1 MALLF
6 ISSFVP
12 DRPEFWNPAFGRSG
26 NNVSIGLA
34 DAFPKGTVLVSCR
47 PTPSY
52 PSGKLYFPEAD
63 VELTEDKTIHFVRT
77 LNIKFV
83 KNLVWG
89 IECQRYISKWAKD
102 YVGEENS
109 VLVYNVDCPPI
120 SQLYSVCKKTNTK
133 LFCMMYDMGMPP
145 KRFGLGYFTRL
156 GYAFFEKIAKKYFPL
171 IDGRIVINEKM
182 VDEYAPGMDYI
193 LIDGGINNQVISN
206 LFPLKEREAEDYV
219 FVCAGKLWDQNG
231 TKLILDA
238 FKLHPELKA
247 SVVFAGKGL
256 DVPLIEDACKNDPR
270 IKYVGML
277 TTEELF
283 KLYETSDVL
292 LNLRIEEEVD
302 FHFPGK
308 VQEYLVTGKHIIST
322 PIAHAE
328 RDYGEYMTFLHDITP
343 NGLADLMNQVMSRGK
358 EQLYETGIK
367 ARDFMLKNRTWAARV
382 SEIMDYINSKSA
394 K

>member
-12 DRPEFWNPAFGRSG
+12 DRPEYWNPAFGRSG
-26 NNVSIGLA
+26 NNVSLGLA
-34 DAFPKGTVLVSCR
+34 DAFPDGTALVSCR

-52 PSGKLYFPEAD
+52 PNGKLFFPAED
-63 VELTEDKTIHFVRT
+63 VKLEGGKSIHFVKT
-77 LNIKFV
+77 LNLKFV
-83 KNLVWG
+83 KNLIWG
-89 IECQRYISKWAKD
+89 FECQRYISQWAKD
-102 YVGEENS
+102 HQGEDNS
-109 VLVYNVDCPPI
+109 ILVYNVDCPPI
-120 SQLYSVCKKTNTK
+120 SQLYRVCKKTHTK

-145 KRFGLGYFTRL
+145 KRFGLGFFTRL

-171 IDGRIVINEKM
+171 IEGRIIINEKM
-182 VDEYAPGMDYI
+182 IDEYAPNKDYI
-193 LIDGGINNQVISN
+193 LVDGGINNQVINN
-206 LFPLKEREAEDYV
+206 LFPLRVNQEESFV

-231 TKLILDA
+231 TKLILEA
-238 FKLHPELKA
+238 FKKHPELKA
-247 SVVFAGKGL
+247 TIVFAGKGL
-256 DVPLIEDACKNDPR
+256 DVPLIEDACKRDSR

-343 NGLADLMNQVMSRGK
+343 DGLAELMGQVMKRGK
-358 EQLYETGIK
+358 FDLYETGVK
-367 ARDFMLKNRTWAARV
+367 AREFMLKNRTWTARAA
-382 SEIMDYINSKSA
+382 EIMDYINSKTV
-394 K
+394 